1 VGLFKKI
8 FGEDDERE
16 REEAAKRKAAEEY
29 AEHHAHGD
37 GATHPHEHQE
47 AAEPAVK
54 KAAAAKAEPAAAKSE
69 PAAKKAAAAKAE
81 PAAKKA
87 AAAGAEPAAKKAAS
101 AKSEDAK
108 SESAPKK
115 APAAKTVAAKKTAAA
130 EAAAAAVAATPVPA
144 KRKYAPLSGALAA
157 DAHTHVH
164 DVAEGPVTAEHDQMM
179 TIHVETHV
187 PEHAPREDD
196 PHYHLFEQAKA
207 RLKRQGMW
215 KCMINDELCGGEPEL
230 HHTYIEFSQINEVDP
245 KRVEQALGLH
255 FDNDEAFQQWAESPG
270 NLEVLCAN
278 HHRTHYGIH
287 VIPGPLWEALRFR
300 MVGTEAAAEFVTAD
314 EAKEK
319 TEEKA
324 KEAKEAKA
332 AKEPAN

>member
-8 FGEDDERE
+8 FGDDEERE

-29 AEHHAHGD
+29 AEHHAH
-37 GATHPHEHQE
+37 AAEPEHPHEHQE
-47 AAEPAVK
+47 AA
-54 KAAAAKAEPAAAKSE
+54 AK
-69 PAAKKAAAAKAE
+69 PAAKKAAAAE
-81 PAAKKA
+81 P
-87 AAAGAEPAAKKAAS
+87 EP
-101 AKSEDAK
+101 
-108 SESAPKK
+108 
-115 APAAKTVAAKKTAAA
+115 AAKKTAAA
-130 EAAAAAVAATPVPA
+130 AKKTAAAKTTAAKSETAKDEGAKAEAAPKKAAAAKSAAAAKKAAPAKPAAAAADPVPA
-144 KRKYAPLSGALAA
+144 KAKYAPLDGALAA
-157 DAHTHVH
+157 HAHTHVH

-179 TIHVETHV
+179 TVHIETHV

-207 RLKRQGMW
+207 RLKRQGLW
-215 KCMINDELCGGEPEL
+215 KCIINDELCGGEPEL

-245 KRVEQALGLH
+245 KKVEQSLGLH

-319 TEEKA
+319 AKEKA
-324 KEAKEAKA
+324 DDTADDGAKA
-332 AKEPAN
+332 KAKPSAK